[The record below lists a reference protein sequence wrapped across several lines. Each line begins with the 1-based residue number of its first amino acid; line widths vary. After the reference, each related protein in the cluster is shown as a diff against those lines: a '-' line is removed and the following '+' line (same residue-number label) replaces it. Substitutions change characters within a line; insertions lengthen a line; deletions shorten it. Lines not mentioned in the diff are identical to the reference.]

1 MTFRKL
7 LIGGCF
13 CLAWTSTGWSHP
25 GHGSTEIAS
34 DASEAGPLQTM
45 AHYLTEPVHQWP
57 WVTVLIVL
65 AIASTL
71 VLAQHRRY
79 RAG

>member
-1 MTFRKL
+1 MTFRTL

-25 GHGSTEIAS
+25 GHGPVEMAS
-34 DASEAGPLQTM
+34 GAAEVGPLQTM
-45 AHYLTEPVHQWP
+45 AHYLTAPVHQWP
-57 WVTVLIVL
+57 WAIALIVL
-65 AIASTL
+65 GIATTL
-71 VLAQHRRY
+71 FLTQRRRY